1 MIIGITGRSGTGK
14 SYLSEILAK
23 KLDMIHLDIDKIS
36 HEVLSFEETQK
47 FLRNEFGESIFENGV
62 LNRKALGKIAFS
74 DKQKLAHLNDFC
86 QHQIESRLDE
96 IISKSTKPVILD
108 YALLWKLKQFKV
120 CDITILL
127 ETDFETRY
135 NRVFSRENISRE
147 YFEARDNSL
156 EDFSNKKFDYIF
168 KNITDEEIENL
179 IKTIQLKE
187 NLWLEKPLL

>member
-47 FLRNEFGESIFENGV
+47 FLLNEFGENIFENDV
-62 LNRKALGKIAFS
+62 LNRKVLGKIAFS
-74 DKQKLAHLNDFC
+74 DKQKLALLNDFC

-108 YALLWKLKQFKV
+108 YALLWKLKQFKI

-168 KNITDEEIENL
+168 KNITDEEIEKL

-187 NLWLEKPLL
+187 NLWLEKQLL